1 MINKF
6 DSHRQNTAQKLKTT
20 YSFKACMQ
28 YF

>member
-6 DSHRQNTAQKLKTT
+6 DSHRENTAQKLETT
-20 YSFKACMQ
+20 SSFKACMQ